1 MMQSILPALAF
12 AALLAAQF
20 TSAVAVGIA
29 GERLPGS
36 RRIDTRAEGVNASGQ
51 AGLI

>member
-1 MMQSILPALAF
+1 MMQSILP
-12 AALLAAQF
+12 ALLAAQF

-29 GERLPGS
+29 GDRLPGS
-36 RRIDTRAEGVNASGQ
+36 RRIDTRADGVASSGR